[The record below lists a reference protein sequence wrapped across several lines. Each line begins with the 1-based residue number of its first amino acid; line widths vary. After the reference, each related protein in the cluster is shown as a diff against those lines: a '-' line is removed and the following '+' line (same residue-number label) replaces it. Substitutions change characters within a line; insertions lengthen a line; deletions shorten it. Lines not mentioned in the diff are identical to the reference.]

1 MCYASGEGSLLAGR
15 ILEYAGALSRLTA
28 MTMLCG
34 WIRPLIAIFFLA
46 GALARPA
53 AAQETLPLKDDS
65 PADGRTRQV
74 QPDTAFLDALA
85 KDLGLSLS
93 AKPSESTLRVPL
105 MPSEW
110 SLLRGMQPY
119 AALSPS
125 AARLVID
132 GTALAAPDRETVE
145 EPWRGLGV
153 GAGVKWHLS
162 DRLDLFGQYQFMTLP
177 GGNAPTGSPFI
188 RRDLE
193 TPGLKGGFSIHF

>member
-1 MCYASGEGSLLAGR
+1 
-15 ILEYAGALSRLTA
+15 
-28 MTMLCG
+28 MLGG
-34 WIRPLIAIFFLA
+34 WIRPLIAVSLLA
-46 GALARPA
+46 VALARPA
-53 AAQETLPLKDDS
+53 AAQEAVPLRDDS
-65 PADGRTRQV
+65 SADGRTRQA
-74 QPDTAFLDALA
+74 QPDKAFLDALA

-93 AKPSESTLRVPL
+93 TKPSESALRVPL

-125 AARLVID
+125 AARPVID
-132 GTALAAPDRETVE
+132 GGTALAAPDRETVE
-145 EPWRGLGV
+145 DPWRGLGV

-193 TPGLKGGFSIHF
+193 TPGVKGGFSIHF